1 MIFQLYNFYYI
12 IPAIFDNN
20 NSYVLPGYIL
30 SDNFIWPVGNLKPV
44 YGNSNPFVH
53 TFSTLLFSSN
63 KDISNQ
69 ESSVSNPFFFL
80 LEIILYL
87 LFQNFMSYEDLLLS
101 KHFLL
106 LLK

>member
-1 MIFQLYNFYYI
+1 MIFQLLNHYYI
-12 IPAIFDNN
+12 IPAIFNNN

-63 KDISNQ
+63 NDISNQ
-69 ESSVSNPFFFL
+69 ESSVSNPFFL
-80 LEIILYL
+80 IEIILYL

-106 LLK
+106 LLM